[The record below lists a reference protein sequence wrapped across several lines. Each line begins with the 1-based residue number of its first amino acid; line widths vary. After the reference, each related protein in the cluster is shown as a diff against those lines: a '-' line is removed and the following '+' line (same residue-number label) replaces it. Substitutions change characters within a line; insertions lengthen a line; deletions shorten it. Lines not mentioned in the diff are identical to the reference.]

1 MPTKPE
7 METRTVEELQRDA
20 AALVRG
26 VAETRQPVR
35 IAADGQ
41 PPVVLLDEATYDWY
55 IHLIN
60 LSRALNAG
68 MADVREGRVQ
78 PLDEFFE
85 ELERAQDIP
94 SPARSKGRK

>member
-7 METRTVEELQRDA
+7 METRTVADLQRDA
-20 AALVRG
+20 AALVRA

-35 IAADGQ
+35 IAVDGQ

-60 LSRALNAG
+60 FGRLMAEAE
-68 MADVREGRVQ
+68 ADVAAGRTR
-78 PLDEFFE
+78 PAEEFFQE
-85 ELERAQDIP
+85 FFREKGISDRP
-94 SPARSKGRK
+94 RSKGGK